1 MVVLLVPFYTHRLEE
16 SAAENCNDLFYIT
29 MVMVMDTVN
38 VANHGYGYGISCQ
51 SAFLYLSVLWDQI
64 RQNEY

>member
-1 MVVLLVPFYTHRLEE
+1 MKVLSVLMVVLLVPFYTHRLEE

-38 VANHGYGYGISCQ
+38 VANHGYGYGISC
-51 SAFLYLSVLWDQI
+51 
-64 RQNEY
+64 